1 MPNLDDLE
9 NRFTYHPPRDDVDVE
24 LYQRIRQ
31 KGLEFALLVDSA
43 AKESRE
49 LSLAITHIEDAVM
62 WANAAVARHGR
73 AGA

>member
-1 MPNLDDLE
+1 MPDLRDLE
-9 NRFTYHPPRDDVDVE
+9 NRFTYHPPRDDDDVE
-24 LYQRIRQ
+24 LYRKIRQ
-31 KGLEFALLVDSA
+31 AGLQFALVVDAA

-73 AGA
+73 VGT